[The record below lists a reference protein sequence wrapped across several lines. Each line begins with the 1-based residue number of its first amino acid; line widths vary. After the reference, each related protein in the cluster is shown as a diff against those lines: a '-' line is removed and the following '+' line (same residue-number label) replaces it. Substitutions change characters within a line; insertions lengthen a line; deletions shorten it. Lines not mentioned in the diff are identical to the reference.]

1 MSITHQDAP
10 GAIYGIERW
19 GEGRFE
25 VLDNGNIGLITHHE
39 AGSTTTDLTSIL
51 HSLEERG
58 IASPIL
64 LRIANSLHEQINRI
78 NSSFRSAIKELDY
91 QSDYRGV
98 FPIKVNQQAHVIEKI
113 VEYGAP
119 HDFGLEVGSKPE
131 LIIALAQR
139 LSCDALV
146 ICNGIK
152 DSEFIN
158 LALLSRKL
166 GFNTMIVLESTSEL
180 ELVLQESKKLNIR
193 PQLGIRIKLNNRI
206 TGNWASSSGDRS
218 AFGLSAP
225 DVLHVV
231 ERLKEEEFLDCLQL
245 QHFHLG
251 SQVPDI
257 LDVRRS
263 TAEACRFFV
272 ELRKEGAPLNYIDFG
287 GGLGIDYT
295 GEHKSTDNSINYTIG
310 EYCNNIVE
318 TVKNTMDDA
327 DQSHPTIVTESGRA
341 TVAYSSMLLFN
352 ILDVTHY
359 DDAEQVEVS
368 KEDNRSLRDM
378 RDVETYL
385 SPTRLQECLN
395 DVTFYRDEVRR
406 NFSRGECGLK
416 DLAKAEKLYL
426 NLIAK
431 MRKIAKTD
439 EWISEDVLTALD
451 ATADIY
457 HANFS
462 LFQSLPDVW
471 AIDQLHPIIPI
482 QRLDEAP
489 TRRAILSDITC
500 DSDGKV
506 DQFVLAD
513 GIAQSLPVHP
523 VSRDEH
529 YCMAVFF
536 VGAYQETL
544 GDLHN
549 LFGDTNVATIEIQ
562 PDGDFNL
569 IHEVEGDTIA
579 EVLRYVEYDPL
590 ALSNAF
596 KAMVEEAVS
605 KKSLTLKERKTMM
618 SAFKESLNGYTYF
631 EY

>member
-1 MSITHQDAP
+1 MSITEQEAP
-10 GAIYGIERW
+10 CAIYGIERW

-25 VLDNGNIGLITHHE
+25 VLENGNIGLITQHE
-39 AGSTTTDLTSIL
+39 KGSTTTDLTSIL

-64 LRIANSLHEQINRI
+64 LRVANSLKDQIDRI
-78 NSSFRSAIKELDY
+78 NNSFRTAIKDLNY
-91 QSDYRGV
+91 KSDYRGV
-98 FPIKVNQQAHVIEKI
+98 FPVKVNQQAHVIEKI
-113 VEYGAP
+113 VEYGAC
-119 HDFGLEVGSKPE
+119 HEFGLEVGSKPE
-131 LIIALAQR
+131 LIIALGQR
-139 LSCDALV
+139 LSKDALL

-152 DSEFIN
+152 DGEFIN

-166 GFNTMIVLESTSEL
+166 GFNTIIVLESVSEL
-180 ELVLQESKKLNIR
+180 ELVLEESKKLKIR
-193 PQLGIRIKLNNRI
+193 PQLGIRIKLNNRV
-206 TGNWASSSGDRS
+206 TGNWSSSSGDRS
-218 AFGLSAP
+218 AFGLSAAG
-225 DVLHVV
+225 VLHVI

-263 TAEACRFFV
+263 AAEACRFFV
-272 ELRKEGAPLNYIDFG
+272 ELRKEGAPLNYIDLG

-295 GEHKSTDNSINYTIG
+295 GEHKSTENSINYSIS
-310 EYCNNIVE
+310 EYCYNIVE
-318 TVKNTMDDA
+318 AVKNTMDDA
-327 DQSHPTIVTESGRA
+327 GQSHPTIVTESGRA

-352 ILDVTHY
+352 IIDVTHY
-359 DDAEQVEVS
+359 EEDNNVEVTDD
-368 KEDNRSLRDM
+368 DNRSIRDM

-385 SPTRLQECLN
+385 TPARLQECLN

-406 NFSRGECGLK
+406 NFGRGEVGLRE
-416 DLAKAEKLYL
+416 LAKAEKLYL
-426 NLIAK
+426 NLLAK
-431 MRKIAKTD
+431 MRKQTETD
-439 EWISEDVLTALD
+439 EWVSDDVLNALE
-451 ATADIY
+451 AAADIY

-482 QRLDEAP
+482 QRLDEVPA
-489 TRRAILSDITC
+489 RRAILSDITC

-506 DQFVLAD
+506 DHFVLAD
-513 GIAQSLPVHP
+513 GISQSLPVH
-523 VSRDEH
+523 RLEEDEH

-562 PDGDFNL
+562 PNGDFKL
-569 IHEVEGDTIA
+569 IHEVEGDTIR
-579 EVLRYVEYDPL
+579 EVLSYVEYDPL
-590 ALSNAF
+590 ALSNNF
-596 KAMVEEAVS
+596 KNMVEEAVS
-605 KKSLTLKERKTMM
+605 KKKLSVKERKTIMN
-618 SAFKESLNGYTYF
+618 AFKESLNGYTYF
-631 EY
+631 EH

>member
-1 MSITHQDAP
+1 MSFIEEEAP

-19 GEGRFE
+19 GEGRFT
-25 VLDNGNIGLITHHE
+25 VLDNGNIGLITNHE
-39 AGSTTTDLTSIL
+39 KGEATTDLTSIL

-64 LRIANSLHEQINRI
+64 LRVANSLKNQIERI
-78 NSSFRSAIKELDY
+78 NNSFRTAINELEY
-91 QSDYRGV
+91 KNDYRGV
-98 FPIKVNQQAHVIEKI
+98 FPVKVNQQAHVIEKI
-113 VEYGAP
+113 VEYGSP
-119 HDFGLEVGSKPE
+119 HHFGLEVGSKPE
-131 LIIALAQR
+131 LIIALGQR
-139 LSCDALV
+139 LSREALL

-158 LALLSRKL
+158 LALLSNNL
-166 GFNTMIVLESTSEL
+166 GFNTIIVLESTSEL
-180 ELVLQESKKLNIR
+180 DLVLEQSKKLNIR

-225 DVLHVV
+225 DVLHVID
-231 ERLKEEEFLDCLQL
+231 RLRDEGFLDCLQL

-272 ELRKEGAPLNYIDFG
+272 ELRKEGAPLSYIDLG

-295 GEHKSTDNSINYTIG
+295 GEHKSTENSINYTID
-310 EYCNNIVE
+310 EYCWNIVE
-318 TVKNTMDDA
+318 AVKNTMDDA
-327 DQSHPTIVTESGRA
+327 GETHPTIVTESGRA

-352 ILDVTHY
+352 ILDVTHFDEA
-359 DDAEQVEVS
+359 DDVEVTDDDS
-368 KEDNRSLRDM
+368 RSLRDM
-378 RDVETYL
+378 RDVENYL
-385 SPTRLQECLN
+385 TASRLQECLN

-406 NFSRGECGLK
+406 NFGRGEVGLR

-426 NLIAK
+426 NLINR
-431 MRKIAKTD
+431 MRKAAETD

-451 ATADIY
+451 STADIY

-482 QRLDEAP
+482 QRLNETP

-506 DQFVLAD
+506 DRFVLTD
-513 GIAQSLPVHP
+513 GISQSLPVHEL
-523 VSRDEH
+523 SKDEQ
-529 YCMAVFF
+529 YYLAVFF

-549 LFGDTNVATIEIQ
+549 LFGDTNVATIEIA
-562 PDGDFNL
+562 DSGDFNL

-590 ALSNAF
+590 ALSNNF

-605 KKSLTLKERKTMM
+605 RKALTLKERKTMM
-618 SAFKESLNGYTYF
+618 NAFKESLNGYTYF
-631 EY
+631 EH

>member
-1 MSITHQDAP
+1 MSIVEAEDPA
-10 GAIYGIERW
+10 AIYGIERW

-25 VLDNGNIGLITHHE
+25 VLENGNIGLITHHDK
-39 AGSTTTDLTSIL
+39 GPSTTDLTSIL

-64 LRIANSLHEQINRI
+64 LRVANSLKEQIDRI
-78 NSSFRSAIKELDY
+78 NNSFQKAIGELDY
-91 QSDYRGV
+91 KANYRGV
-98 FPIKVNQQAHVIEKI
+98 FPVKVNQQAHVIEKI

-119 HDFGLEVGSKPE
+119 HNFGLEVGSKPE

-139 LSCDALV
+139 LSRDALL

-152 DSEFIN
+152 DREFIN

-166 GFNTMIVLESTSEL
+166 GFNTIIVLESASEL
-180 ELVLQESKKLNIR
+180 ELVLNEAKQLNIR

-225 DVLHVV
+225 DVVYVV
-231 ERLKEEEFLDCLQL
+231 ERLKEEGYLDCLQL

-272 ELRKEGAPLNYIDFG
+272 ELRKEGAPLTYIDLG

-295 GEHKSTDNSINYTIG
+295 GEHKSTENSINYTTN
-310 EYCNNIVE
+310 EYCYNIVE
-318 TVKNTMDDA
+318 AVKNTMDDA
-327 DQSHPTIVTESGRA
+327 GESHPIIVTESGRA

-352 ILDVTHY
+352 ILDVTEY
-359 DDAEQVEVS
+359 DEDDDVEVTD
-368 KEDNRSLRDM
+368 EDRRSLRDM
-378 RDVETYL
+378 RDVESYL
-385 SPTRLQECLN
+385 TPARLQECLN

-406 NFSRGECGLK
+406 NFGRGECGLR
-416 DLAKAEKLYL
+416 DLAKAEQLYL
-426 NLIAK
+426 HLIAK
-431 MRKIAKTD
+431 MRKVADTD
-439 EWISEDVLTALD
+439 EWISDDVLTALE

-457 HANFS
+457 HSNFS

-482 QRLDEAP
+482 QRLNEVP

-506 DQFVLAD
+506 DKFVLTD
-513 GIAQSLPVHP
+513 GISASLPVHEL
-523 VSRDEH
+523 VEGEH

-549 LFGDTNVATIEIQ
+549 LFGDTNVATIEIK

-569 IHEVEGDTIA
+569 IHEVEGDSIS

-590 ALSNAF
+590 ALSNSF

-605 KKSLTLKERKTMM
+605 KKSLTVKERKTMM
-618 SAFKESLNGYTYF
+618 NAFKESLNGYTYF
-631 EY
+631 EH

>member
-1 MSITHQDAP
+1 MEPDAP

-19 GEGRFE
+19 GKGQFE

-39 AGSTTTDLTSIL
+39 QGPATTDLTEIL

-64 LRIANSLHEQINRI
+64 LRVANSLKSRIDHING
-78 NSSFRSAIKELDY
+78 NFQAAIKDLDY
-91 QSDYRGV
+91 KAEYRGV
-98 FPIKVNQQAHVIEKI
+98 FPVKVNQQAHVIEKI
-113 VEYGAP
+113 VEYGSP
-119 HDFGLEVGSKPE
+119 YHYGLEVGSKPE
-131 LIIALAQR
+131 LIIALSQR
-139 LSCDALV
+139 LSVESLL

-166 GFNTMIVLESTSEL
+166 GFNTIIVLESVSEL
-180 ELVLQESKKLNIR
+180 ELVLKESKKLKIR
-193 PQLGIRIKLNNRI
+193 PALGIRIKLNNRI

-218 AFGLSAP
+218 AFGLSSP

-231 ERLKEEEFLDCLQL
+231 DRLKAEGFLDCLQL

-263 TAEACRFFV
+263 TAEACRYFV
-272 ELRKEGAPLNYIDFG
+272 ELRKEGAPLQYIDLG

-295 GEHKSTDNSINYTIG
+295 GEHKSTENSINYTTG

-318 TVKNTMDDA
+318 AVKNTMDDA
-327 DQSHPTIVTESGRA
+327 GQAHPIIVTESGRA

-359 DDAEQVEVS
+359 NDDADVEI
-368 KEDNRSLRDM
+368 KDDDARPLRDM
-378 RDVETYL
+378 RDVASYL
-385 SPTRLQECLN
+385 TPARLQECLN

-406 NFSRGECGLK
+406 NFGRGESGLR

-426 NLIAK
+426 HLISK
-431 MRKIAKTD
+431 MRKVAQSD
-439 EWISEDVLTALD
+439 EWISEDVETALE

-482 QRLDEAP
+482 QRLNEEP

-513 GIAQSLPVHP
+513 GISSSLPIHVL
-523 VSRDEH
+523 SEGEH
-529 YCMAVFF
+529 YSLAVFF

-590 ALSNAF
+590 AMSNSF

-618 SAFKESLNGYTYF
+618 TAFKESLNGYTYF
-631 EY
+631 EH